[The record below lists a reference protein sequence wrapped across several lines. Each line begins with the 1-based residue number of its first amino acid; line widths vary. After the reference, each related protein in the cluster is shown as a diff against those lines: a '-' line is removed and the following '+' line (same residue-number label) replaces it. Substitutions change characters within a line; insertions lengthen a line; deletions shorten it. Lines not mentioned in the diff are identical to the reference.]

1 MQEQPYIMKDREL
14 KMNSDLLSCKVEIHK
29 GRLIILIML

>member
-14 KMNSDLLSCKVEIHK
+14 KMNSDLLFHAK
-29 GRLIILIML
+29 GIIPG